1 MKNILGN
8 ILPIASFVL
17 ILTAIAGLINKLF
30 DANIALYDTEIP
42 SDPVIIAVLF
52 IIGVICLLPML
63 FGRSRDRATGNI

>member
-30 DANIALYDTEIP
+30 DAQIGIYETEVP
-42 SDPVIIAVLF
+42 SDPMIIAVLF
-52 IIGVICLLPML
+52 IIGVICLLPIL
-63 FGRSRDRATGNI
+63 FGQLRNRSAVQ

>member
-30 DANIALYDTEIP
+30 DANIAIYDTEIP
-42 SDPVIIAVLF
+42 SDSVIIAVLF
-52 IIGVICLLPML
+52 IIGVICLLPIL
-63 FGRSRDRATGNI
+63 FVMFRNRGAVQ